1 MTTEVNPSLVNYL
14 CDEKYETWTNF
25 NWNVLHKEK
34 NLTWIKVWKFHFTGS
49 MSGDA
54 TLSRQQ
60 VKYCSVLNNPNG
72 SMAVDSGQAF
82 SSQNISNGSMI
93 VDNGQAFSRQN
104 ISNGSMMV
112 DGSQVLP
119 RRYVAQN
126 GGRRNELWLVW

>member
-1 MTTEVNPSLVNYL
+1 
-14 CDEKYETWTNF
+14 
-25 NWNVLHKEK
+25 
-34 NLTWIKVWKFHFTGS
+34 

-72 SMAVDSGQAF
+72 SMIADS
-82 SSQNISNGSMI
+82 
-93 VDNGQAFSRQN
+93 GQAFSRQN

>member
-1 MTTEVNPSLVNYL
+1 
-14 CDEKYETWTNF
+14 
-25 NWNVLHKEK
+25 
-34 NLTWIKVWKFHFTGS
+34 

-72 SMAVDSGQAF
+72 SMIADSGQALPR
-82 SSQNISNGSMI
+82 QNISNGSMI
-93 VDNGQAFSRQN
+93 VDGGQAFPRQN

-126 GGRRNELWLVW
+126 GGRRNELWLV